1 MRRLAWLPAVL
12 ACTVAL
18 ALPAGEAPRPVAFFA
33 EARVEVDADGKVVKV
48 DAAQDLPA
56 SIRTYIEQEL
66 KTWQYA
72 RRHRE
77 GETGNAATW
86 VSLGA
91 CAVPTD
97 KGGYTMGL
105 AYHGNGPRIAGGGR
119 WQVTSGLANAVGKS
133 GFEGDATVHFVVNA
147 DGTTKVES
155 VEGLDD
161 KRARKAILPAVE
173 FWLER
178 MRFDPEEIGGKP
190 VATRET
196 VPLRFKQGGRH
207 ESREDTEARLKAE
220 AMQSPQCKLAAA
232 AGQLVGPGLSAVA
245 VDSVMDIVPSI

>member
-33 EARVEVDADGKVVKV
+33 EARVKV

-105 AYHGNGPRIAGGGR
+105 AYHGNGPRIA
-119 WQVTSGLANAVGKS
+119 
-133 GFEGDATVHFVVNA
+133 
-147 DGTTKVES
+147 
-155 VEGLDD
+155 
-161 KRARKAILPAVE
+161 
-173 FWLER
+173 
-178 MRFDPEEIGGKP
+178 
-190 VATRET
+190 
-196 VPLRFKQGGRH
+196 
-207 ESREDTEARLKAE
+207 
-220 AMQSPQCKLAAA
+220 
-232 AGQLVGPGLSAVA
+232 
-245 VDSVMDIVPSI
+245 